1 MASST
6 TSPMPEMSTLA
17 IPRLIFPVDFRSDRN
32 RPVTALDFIP
42 KAEAWQLTE
51 TALRECYGYAFYV
64 VTGR

>member
-1 MASST
+1 
-6 TSPMPEMSTLA
+6 
-17 IPRLIFPVDFRSDRN
+17 
-32 RPVTALDFIP
+32 VTALDFIP